1 MIVNYRIVDH
11 MKPKTKKKLEI
22 IILLSLIWFVITLPL
37 PWIITAPSDDAKIQ
51 LTVILQITA
60 LISVPFVILAIVWTI
75 KPELTT

>member
-37 PWIITAPSDDAKIQ
+37 PWIITAPFDDAKMQ

>member
-1 MIVNYRIVDH
+1 
-11 MKPKTKKKLEI
+11 MKPKTRKKVEI

-37 PWIITAPSDDAKIQ
+37 PWIITAPFDAAKTQ

-60 LISVPFVILAIVWTI
+60 LVSVPFVILAIVWTI

>member
-1 MIVNYRIVDH
+1 

-37 PWIITAPSDDAKIQ
+37 PWIITAPADAAKTQ
-51 LTVILQITA
+51 LIVVLQITA
-60 LISVPFVILAIVWTI
+60 LISIPFVILAVVWTI

>member
-1 MIVNYRIVDH
+1 

-37 PWIITAPSDDAKIQ
+37 PWIITAPPDDAKIQ